1 MDPIWLL
8 LAFSLGFL
16 TRLIGLPPL
25 VGYLIAGFILNYFG
39 AEPGDFIQI
48 VSDLGVTL
56 LLFTI
61 GLKLK
66 IKNLIHKEIWA
77 GSSIHMLLT
86 VIVFTFILLALNKFS
101 FEVFQHFDYR
111 IAILIAFALSF
122 SSTVYAVK
130 VLEDK
135 GEVNSLHGLVSIGIL
150 IMQDI
155 FAVLFIVF
163 ATGKIPSIWALG
175 LPVLLIVIRP
185 LLMLILDKIGHGEL
199 LVLYGFFLALIIGA
213 ELFKFVGLK
222 ADLGALVVG
231 MLIANHKKSKEL
243 ADILLHF
250 KDFFLIGFFL
260 SIGFLGL
267 PTKQIMILAFI
278 LALAI
283 NFKVILYF
291 LVLTRFKLRA
301 RTAVYTSLT
310 LANFSE
316 FGLIVAAFAVSAN
329 MIPPE
334 WLVIIAIA
342 LSITFVISSPLN
354 TYAYKIYQ
362 VIKNPLHKFETLRRL
377 DYDRTFD
384 IGKAQILI
392 FGMGKLGTA
401 VYEQLF
407 YKYGQSVLGLDYS
420 LEVVESHKKEGKN
433 IIQDDAT
440 DIEFWEQIANNPI
453 QRKQVK
459 MVMLCMNDHKSNV
472 YAAKQ
477 LKAVQFEG
485 TIAAIAR
492 HDDELKELE
501 KLNVHAAYNI
511 YSEAG
516 FGFADHVCQQIG
528 QLTSDKNSC

>member
-16 TRLIGLPPL
+16 VRLIGLPPL

-39 AEPGDFIQI
+39 AEPGEFIEV

-77 GSSIHMLLT
+77 GSGIHMLLT
-86 VIVFTFILLALNKFS
+86 VVVFTLILLGLNKFS
-101 FEVFQHFDYR
+101 FEVFQDFDYR

-199 LVLYGFFLALIIGA
+199 LVLYGFSLALIVGA
-213 ELFKFVGLK
+213 ELFKYVGLK
-222 ADLGALVVG
+222 ADLGALVIG
-231 MLIANHKKSKEL
+231 MLIAGHNKSREL

-267 PTKQIMILAFI
+267 PTKQILVLSIILAF
-278 LALAI
+278 AI

-329 MIPPE
+329 MIPSD
-334 WLVIIAIA
+334 WMVIIAIS

-354 TYAYKIYQ
+354 TYAYKIYKI
-362 VIKNPLHKFETLRRL
+362 IKGPLHKFETLSRL

-384 IGKAQILI
+384 IGQAQILI

-420 LEVVESHKKEGKN
+420 LEVVENHRKEGKN

-477 LKAVQFEG
+477 LQAVHFEG

-528 QLTSDKNSC
+528 QLTSGENSC